1 MTGTPD
7 PLLLKGTATSPAG
20 SPGEQGRLAP
30 EGPPGGETVLGRTLR
45 ALLTQSP
52 RLLPGHL
59 AGGETVPG
67 QPLLRALLTQSPRL
81 LLGHLAG
88 GETVLGQ
95 TLPALLTQSPRLLPA
110 HLMGRETVP
119 GATPPPGTSDS
130 EPPAPPG
137 IPSGQPIWVIC
148 VWSLGLSEP
157 MWQSHLNY
165 V

>member
-52 RLLPGHL
+52 RLL
-59 AGGETVPG
+59 
-67 QPLLRALLTQSPRL
+67 
-81 LLGHLAG
+81 LGHLAG
-88 GETVLGQ
+88 GEIVLGQ
-95 TLPALLTQSPRLLPA
+95 TLPALLTQSPRLLPG

-130 EPPAPPG
+130 EHPAPPG
-137 IPSGQPIWVIC
+137 IPSGQPTWVIC

-157 MWQSHLNY
+157 MWQSPLNY